1 MLKFYCDINNTLE
14 VVSYKE
20 IENGSHE
27 AVWID
32 LFNPTKQDKK
42 TLYHLLRMNLP
53 DRKKMD
59 EIEISNRFYQ
69 KNNSIYMTGNFFSC
83 NQKIQPVTFILTNKI
98 IITLRYDDFSFFE
111 YFLLSEKNNTR
122 KPHSYV
128 KIFIDLLEASIAQ
141 MADKLEESDR
151 LIDKNT
157 QTIFRSR
164 SLEEG
169 NHKKTNFKNVIYDIG
184 KNGDLI
190 SKTNETLLS
199 ANRMLKFFLS
209 IKSLKFSKDESR
221 KLKISLNDITSLSD
235 HASFL
240 ANKVNFLL
248 DASLGIIN
256 VEQNNIIKIVSV
268 AALVFFPPTLIASI
282 YGMNFA
288 VFPELQWNLG
298 YPIALLLMV
307 LSGLL
312 PYLYFKHKEWI

>member
-1 MLKFYCDINNTLE
+1 
-14 VVSYKE
+14 
-20 IENGSHE
+20 
-27 AVWID
+27 
-32 LFNPTKQDKK
+32 
-42 TLYHLLRMNLP
+42 
-53 DRKKMD
+53 
-59 EIEISNRFYQ
+59 
-69 KNNSIYMTGNFFSC
+69 
-83 NQKIQPVTFILTNKI
+83 
-98 IITLRYDDFSFFE
+98 
-111 YFLLSEKNNTR
+111 
-122 KPHSYV
+122 
-128 KIFIDLLEASIAQ
+128 

-157 QTIFRSR
+157 QTIFRSH

-298 YPIALLLMV
+298 YPTALLLMV

>member
-14 VVSYKE
+14 AVSYKE

-32 LFNPTKQDKK
+32 IFNPTKQDKK
-42 TLYHLLRMNLP
+42 TLYHLLRINLP

-111 YFLLSEKNNTR
+111 YFFLSEKNNTR
-122 KPHSYV
+122 KPHSHV
-128 KIFIDLLEASIAQ
+128 KLFIDLLEASIAQ
-141 MADKLEESDR
+141 MADKLEESER

-157 QTIFRSR
+157 QTIFRSH

-199 ANRMLKFFLS
+199 TSRMLKFFLS

-298 YPIALLLMV
+298 YPTALLLMV

>member
-1 MLKFYCDINNTLE
+1 MLKFYCNINNVLE
-14 VVSYKE
+14 IVSYKE
-20 IENGSHE
+20 IEDGSHE
-27 AVWID
+27 VLWID

-42 TLYHLLRMNLP
+42 ILYHLLGINLP

-69 KNNSIYMTGNFFSC
+69 KNNNIYITGNFFSR
-83 NQKIQPVTFILTNKI
+83 NQNIEPITFILTNKT

-111 YFLLSEKNNTR
+111 YFFLLEKNNTS
-122 KPHSYV
+122 KPYSYV
-128 KIFIDLLEASIAQ
+128 RLFIDFLEASISQ
-141 MADKLEESDR
+141 MADKLEESER

-157 QTIFRSR
+157 QTIFRSH
-164 SLEEG
+164 SLEKG
-169 NHKKTNFKNVIYDIG
+169 NHRKINFKNIIYDIG

-199 ANRMLKFFLS
+199 TNRILKFFLS
-209 IKSLKFSKDESR
+209 IKSLKFSKDDSR
-221 KLKISLNDITSLSD
+221 KLKILQNDITPLSD

-288 VFPELQWNLG
+288 VFPELQWSFG
-298 YPIALLLMV
+298 YPLALLLMV

-312 PYLYFKHKEWI
+312 PYSYFKYKEWI